1 LTRKKYKSPYPQTI
15 QSSHFSLEEDQPKK
29 MAVKLRLARLRCKNR
44 AFYRIVAA
52 DSYTPRD
59 GKHLQV
65 VRFYDPL
72 AGSLFFFLPFS
83 YYFHM
88 LSSHEDFF
96 FSNFKHLDFE
106 GLLGLFSGSQIII
119 AWYV

>member
-1 LTRKKYKSPYPQTI
+1 
-15 QSSHFSLEEDQPKK
+15 
-29 MAVKLRLARLRCKNR
+29 MAVKICLARLGCKNR

-52 DSYTPRD
+52 DSHAPRD

-65 VRFYDPL
+65 VGFYDPL
-72 AGSLFFFLPFS
+72 AGSLLFFPPFS

-96 FSNFKHLDFE
+96 IFFLNFKDMDFE
-106 GLLGLFSGSQIII
+106 GLLGLFSGSHIIN

>member
-1 LTRKKYKSPYPQTI
+1 
-15 QSSHFSLEEDQPKK
+15 
-29 MAVKLRLARLRCKNR
+29 MAVKIRLAGLRCKNR
-44 AFYRIVAA
+44 VFYIIVAA
-52 DSYTPRD
+52 DSLTPRD

-65 VRFYDPL
+65 VGFYDPL
-72 AGSLFFFLPFS
+72 TGSLFFFSPYS

-96 FSNFKHLDFE
+96 FSNFKDLDFE
-106 GLLGLFSGSQIII
+106 GLLGLFSGSHIIN